1 MLLPNQKKIIKND
14 FDEEIQPLVEQLAE
28 TINYN
33 FERLFSVLNK
43 NVSLADNVNV
53 LVKDIEISVDSS
65 GIPTTS
71 AKFPSTLVPARPIGS
86 FVINQLNLTNP
97 LVYPTGGIVLSFSEV
112 KGIVTINHVTGL
124 PANNKFSLK
133 VVFFA

>member
-1 MLLPNQKKIIKND
+1 MQIPNQKKIIKND
-14 FDEEIQPLVEQLAE
+14 FDEEVQPLVEQLAE

-33 FERLFSVLNK
+33 FERVFNVLNK
-43 NVSLADNVNV
+43 NVSLADNTNT
-53 LVKDIEISVDSS
+53 LTKDIEVTVDSS

-71 AKFPSTLVPARPIGS
+71 VKFPSSLVPARPIGS
-86 FVINQLNLTNP
+86 FVINQLNLTNS
-97 LVYPTGGIVLSFSEV
+97 LVYPTGGIVISFSEV
-112 KGIVTINHVTGL
+112 KGIITINHVTGL